1 MVVALSA
8 WHLVLANLSRSPL
21 RIALLLLALAAGF
34 HLATVLRGIHA
45 SIHHGVSDDPY
56 LMVFP
61 KPDRKVHM
69 PIEALDR
76 MREVPGVLAASTND
90 VMTGLYYRERANRVS
105 PVEVIFEDYL
115 RMYEIEI
122 SADERACIRDTR
134 MGALIERDLA
144 REYGWQ
150 VGDRIPIRG
159 GTGWTKAKNPPWP
172 FILCGIYDSPSPRLR
187 TNFLMHKA
195 YAIENDLL
203 PAAGSSFQR
212 IRVASGFDPKD
223 VARRIDALF
232 ADTPHPTLT
241 TPRQEFE
248 RRWASLLQHAGS
260 IVVSVSI
267 AGVFAI
273 GVLFAAAAVQEC
285 GIRRREFASM
295 RAVGFG
301 PGDLSLM
308 LLLENGLV
316 SLGAAGIGIA
326 TAFALEDF
334 YQGLLL
340 RMFGLLAFDAQA
352 VVATLA
358 IAGAAGVAA
367 TAIPC
372 AMVYRSTAARELRA
386 EPGG

>member
-1 MVVALSA
+1 MIVALSA
-8 WHLVLANLSRSPL
+8 WQLLLANLTRSPL
-21 RIALLLLALAAGF
+21 RIALLLLALGAGF
-34 HLATVLRGIHA
+34 HLAAVLQGIHS
-45 SIHHGVSDDPY
+45 SIEHGIANDPH

-61 KPDRKVHM
+61 KSGRKELM
-69 PIEALDR
+69 PIAELDR
-76 MREVPGVLAASTND
+76 MRGVPGVLAASTND
-90 VMTGLYYRERANRVS
+90 IMQGTYYRERVNRIS
-105 PVEVIFEDYL
+105 PAEVLFEDYQ
-115 RMYEIEI
+115 RMYEIEL
-122 SADERACIRDTR
+122 SQSEQDCMRDTR
-134 MGALIERDLA
+134 MGALVNRALA
-144 REYGWQ
+144 NTYEWK

-159 GTGWTKAKNPPWP
+159 GGGWTKEKNPPWP

-187 TNFLMHKA
+187 ENFLMHKA
-195 YAIENDLL
+195 YAEENTLL
-203 PAAGSSFQR
+203 PISGSSFQR

-223 VARRIDALF
+223 VAHAVDALF
-232 ADTPHPTLT
+232 ASTAYPTLT
-241 TPRQEFE
+241 APRQEFE
-248 RRWASLLQHAGS
+248 RRWASLIQHAGS

-301 PGDLSLM
+301 SYDLSLL
-308 LLLENGLV
+308 LLLENCIV
-316 SLGAAGIGIA
+316 SLCAAGVGIA

-340 RMFGLLAFDAQA
+340 EMFGLIAFDAEA
-352 VVATLA
+352 AGMTLA
-358 IAGAAGVAA
+358 LAGAAGVAA

-372 AMVYRSTAARELRA
+372 AMIYRATAAQDLYA